1 MFRFGSLALAGVAAL
16 SCTLATP
23 NVSRAEFGFDI
34 GLGRAHVGIG
44 IGPRVVVAPAPVVYP
59 APVVVDPACPPG
71 VTRPVVVVPAYSPWP
86 VEFRGRAVYPNYEH
100 HRHHPW

>member
-34 GLGRAHVGIG
+34 GLGRTHFG
-44 IGPRVVVAPAPVVYP
+44 IGPRVIVAPAPVFYPTP
-59 APVVVDPACPPG
+59 APGVVDPASAPVVPW
-71 VTRPVVVVPAYSPWP
+71 PVVVVPAYRPWP
-86 VEFRGRAVYPNYEH
+86 VEFGGRAVYPHYEH